1 MAKVRAYGLAA
12 LMATAAAVLWVSPA
26 SAGGGGCYGGLTQG
40 RGDTVE
46 IVKACFTPSI
56 LEVEPG
62 AEVEFVNRDP
72 VPHNVVAP
80 EWGYYENLGRGDSF
94 TATFREEGTYPF
106 ACTIHPGMTGA
117 VVVGD
122 GSGPGSGVEMTVAS
136 ATPASAE
143 RAAPSAATTDQ
154 RTWFGWLAGG
164 VIGLGLG
171 AGLTAL
177 VRRSAQA

>member
-1 MAKVRAYGLAA
+1 MPKRRIYALAGLTV
-12 LMATAAAVLWVSPA
+12 TAAAVLWASPA
-26 SAGGGGCYGGLTQG
+26 AAGGGGCHLGVSQG

-46 IVKACFTPSI
+46 IVKACFRPSI

-62 AEVEFVNRDP
+62 TEVAFVNRDP
-72 VPHNVVAP
+72 IAHNVVAP
-80 EWGYYENLGRGDSF
+80 EWGYYENLGEGDSF
-94 TATFREEGTYPF
+94 TATFKEEGTYPF

-122 GSGPGSGVEMTVAS
+122 GSGPGSGVEVTVGS
-136 ATPASAE
+136 ATPVSAE
-143 RAAPSAATTDQ
+143 RTLPAAATSEQ

-171 AGLTAL
+171 AGLTAFL
-177 VRRSAQA
+177 RRTQA